1 MLPPSNESK
10 SPESKENSVETSLAL
25 PRPFE
30 RFTLLKRI
38 ARGGMGE
45 VYLATAG
52 GIEGAERP
60 VVIKIIRRD
69 HDTDSSFLARFLDEA
84 RIQSQL
90 HHPGVAQVLEASTDD
105 SGKPYVVVE
114 YVEGRNLSDVRS
126 RAAQLGVRIEWPEAV
141 ALAITMGDALAHVHE
156 RTDAEGRPL
165 DIVHRDL
172 SPQNVMVGYGG
183 DSKLI
188 DFGTARGENRRCHT
202 ISGVVFAKPGY
213 VAPEV
218 ANNTPGGVPADLYAF
233 GIILWELLV
242 GRRFLVGEPAVHL
255 AAVGAGKKCPT
266 PIAQALG
273 ASPELDQV
281 IARLTAP
288 RIEDRYSSARKAV
301 GDLVRVLQRAP
312 SLADGDRSVRGRIA
326 QLMRT
331 LYPAEPARSRAE
343 FQSLLGASRNVK
355 PVVPQLPPSPP
366 PPSSD
371 EALLAGT
378 RYRIERELGRGA
390 TGVVYEAVHLDLGRR
405 VALKVL
411 HMECAGGETRSRFVA
426 EARAVARV
434 SHEGLVELYE
444 FGFTSDG
451 RPFYAMELVAGEPL
465 DHRLLRKGAFPWR
478 EAVGIACEACH
489 AVEAAHEAGLVHRDI
504 KPANVL
510 LLDSGG
516 VKVLDFGVAKPV
528 NEIETSHESEAG
540 ALVVLGTPEYMAP
553 EQARGAAD
561 ARSDVY
567 GLASM
572 LYELCTGLLPYQA
585 STAVQLIEQKVS
597 APPAPASSQAPE
609 AGIPRALDR
618 LLTRS
623 LAPNPD
629 ARFSSVAELRR
640 GLEILIDDRARSRA
654 RRRRLGVGLV
664 ASLTLAA
671 AAAVGTQ
678 AQHFTPQGMLPT
690 LALGRELVERAL
702 GMPAKKAELAA
713 PKLATVT
720 PPAVTPP
727 AAIVAPEPGHAEPS
741 FAEDTELAAANAA
754 GDSVAVTDG
763 VSGDAAP
770 GAAAS
775 DSAASDTAPSAE
787 TTEPAASPRAKP
799 TNPAV
804 EKALAEITG
813 LREKGRTLKAL
824 HAVRGALKASPREPA
839 LLKALAQAAQES
851 KAWGE
856 ARRAAAQWVA
866 VEPSSEARLTLARL
880 ERATGNTEKG
890 LALARAVSKDD
901 AGSEEARRLIQAWS
915 HDQRVALNR

>member
-1 MLPPSNESK
+1 MLPPSNEPK
-10 SPESKENSVETSLAL
+10 STESKENAVETSLAL
-25 PRPFE
+25 PAAFE
-30 RFTLLKRI
+30 RFKLLKRI

-84 RIQSQL
+84 RIQAQL
-90 HHPGVAQVLEASTDD
+90 HHPGVAQVLEASTDE

-126 RAAQLGVRIEWPEAV
+126 RAAQLGVRIEWPEAL
-141 ALAITMGDALAHVHE
+141 ALAISMGDALAHVHE

-183 DSKLI
+183 DAKLI

-255 AAVGAGKKCPT
+255 AAVGAGKKTPT

-273 ASPELDQV
+273 ASPELDQ
-281 IARLTAP
+281 IIERLTAP
-288 RIEDRYSSARKAV
+288 RIEDRYVSARKAV
-301 GDLVRVLQRAP
+301 SDLVRVLQRAP

-326 QLMRT
+326 HLMRT

-343 FQSLLGASRNVK
+343 FQSLLGASRSVK
-355 PVVPQLPPSPP
+355 TVLPLPPSPP

-371 EALLAGT
+371 EKLLEGT

-390 TGVVYEAVHLDLGRR
+390 TGVVFEALHVDLGRR

-411 HMECAGGETRSRFVA
+411 HEECSGGESRSRFVA

-444 FGFTSDG
+444 FGFSSDG

-465 DHRLLRKGAFPWR
+465 DRRLLRKGAFPWR
-478 EAVGIACEACH
+478 EAVAIARETCH
-489 AVEAAHEAGLVHRDI
+489 AVEAAHAAGLVHRDI

-510 LLDSGG
+510 LQDSGA
-516 VKVLDFGVAKPV
+516 VKVLDFGVAKRE
-528 NEIETSHESEAG
+528 NELEVSRESDAG
-540 ALVVLGTPEYMAP
+540 ALIVLGTPEYMAP

-567 GLASM
+567 GIAAM

-585 STAVQLIEQKVS
+585 TTAVQLIEQKSS
-597 APPAPASSQAPE
+597 APPAPASSLAPGAE
-609 AGIPRALDR
+609 IPRALDR
-618 LLTRS
+618 LLTRA
-623 LAPNPD
+623 LTPDPD
-629 ARFSSVAELRR
+629 ARFSSVSELRQS
-640 GLEILIDDRARSRA
+640 LELLIDERARSRV
-654 RRRRLGVGLV
+654 RRRRIGVGLV
-664 ASLTLAA
+664 AGLTLAA
-671 AAAVGTQ
+671 AAAFGTR
-678 AQHFTPQGMLPT
+678 AHHFTPQGLRPAV
-690 LALGRELVERAL
+690 ALGRELVERAL
-702 GMPAKKAELAA
+702 GMPVKASPAPHVAVAAALPGVPALAVA
-713 PKLATVT
+713 L
-720 PPAVTPP
+720 PPAVPDTTQAPVLVAE
-727 AAIVAPEPGHAEPS
+727 AAAREELAPGEGAAADVAGSEVGSAEPS
-741 FAEDTELAAANAA
+741 PSDAT
-754 GDSVAVTDG
+754 
-763 VSGDAAP
+763 AAP
-770 GAAAS
+770 AVAA
-775 DSAASDTAPSAE
+775 E
-787 TTEPAASPRAKP
+787 AKP
-799 TNPAV
+799 RDPAV
-804 EKALAEITG
+804 EKVLAEITG
-813 LREKGRTLKAL
+813 LREKGRMLKAL
-824 HAVRGALKASPREPA
+824 HLVRAAVKSFPKEPA
-839 LLKALAQAAQES
+839 LLQELSRAAQES

-856 ARRAAAQWVA
+856 ARRAAVQWAA

-890 LALARAVSKDD
+890 LAIARAVAKDD
-901 AGSEEARRLIQAWS
+901 ATSEEARRLVQAWS
-915 HDQRVALNR
+915 QDQRVALNR

>member
-10 SPESKENSVETSLAL
+10 STESKENTVETSLAL
-25 PRPFE
+25 PAVFE
-30 RFTLLKRI
+30 RFKLLKRI

-84 RIQSQL
+84 RIQAQL
-90 HHPGVAQVLEASTDD
+90 HHPGVAQVLEASTDE

-114 YVEGRNLSDVRS
+114 YVEGRNLSDVRG

-141 ALAITMGDALAHVHE
+141 ALAISMGDALAHVHE

-183 DSKLI
+183 DAKLI

-255 AAVGAGKKCPT
+255 AAVGAGKKTPT

-281 IARLTAP
+281 IERLTAP
-288 RIEDRYSSARKAV
+288 RIEDRYASARKAV

-326 QLMRT
+326 HLMRT

-343 FQSLLGASRNVK
+343 FQSLLGASRSVK
-355 PVVPQLPPSPP
+355 ATLPLPPSPP

-371 EALLAGT
+371 EKLLEGT

-390 TGVVYEAVHLDLGRR
+390 TGVVYEALHLDLGRR

-411 HMECAGGETRSRFVA
+411 HEECSGGESRSRFVA

-444 FGFTSDG
+444 FGFSSDG
-451 RPFYAMELVAGEPL
+451 RAFYAMELAAGEPL
-465 DHRLLRKGAFPWR
+465 DRRLLRKGAFPWR
-478 EAVGIACEACH
+478 EAVAIARETCH
-489 AVEAAHEAGLVHRDI
+489 AVAAAHAAGLVHRDI

-510 LLDSGG
+510 LQDSGA
-516 VKVLDFGVAKPV
+516 VKVLDFGVAKRE
-528 NEIETSHESEAG
+528 NELEASRESDAG

-567 GLASM
+567 GIAAM

-585 STAVQLIEQKVS
+585 TTAVQLIEQKSS
-597 APPAPASSQAPE
+597 APPAPASSQAPDAE
-609 AGIPRALDR
+609 IPRALDR
-618 LLTRS
+618 LLTRA
-623 LAPNPD
+623 LTPD
-629 ARFSSVAELRR
+629 PDSRFSSVTELREN
-640 GLEILIDDRARSRA
+640 LELLIDERVRSRV
-654 RRRRLGVGLV
+654 RRRRIGLGLV
-664 ASLTLAA
+664 AGLTLAA
-671 AAAVGTQ
+671 AAAIGMR
-678 AQHFTPQGMLPT
+678 AHHFTPQGLVPAV
-690 LALGRELVERAL
+690 ALGRELIERAL
-702 GMPAKKAELAA
+702 GMPVKASPAPAPHVAVAA
-713 PKLATVT
+713 ALPNVPAPAVAL
-720 PPAVTPP
+720 PPAVRDTAQTALPAEAAARDELATADGAAVDVAASAVASPEPSPSDGSAAP
-727 AAIVAPEPGHAEPS
+727 AAPAE
-741 FAEDTELAAANAA
+741 
-754 GDSVAVTDG
+754 
-763 VSGDAAP
+763 
-770 GAAAS
+770 
-775 DSAASDTAPSAE
+775 
-787 TTEPAASPRAKP
+787 AKP
-799 TNPAV
+799 RDPAV
-804 EKALAEITG
+804 EKVLAEITG
-813 LREKGRTLKAL
+813 LREKGRMLKAL
-824 HAVRGALKASPREPA
+824 HVVRAAVKSFPKEPA
-839 LLKALAQAAQES
+839 LLQELSRAALES

-890 LALARAVSKDD
+890 LAIARAVAKDD
-901 AGSEEARRLIQAWS
+901 ADSEEARRLVQAWS
-915 HDQRVALNR
+915 QDQRVALNR

>member
-1 MLPPSNESK
+1 MLPHSNESK
-10 SPESKENSVETSLAL
+10 SAESKENSVETSLAL
-25 PRPFE
+25 PAAFE
-30 RFTLLKRI
+30 RFKLLKRI

-84 RIQSQL
+84 RIQAQL
-90 HHPGVAQVLEASTDD
+90 HHPGVAQVLEASTDE

-141 ALAITMGDALAHVHE
+141 ALAISMGDALAHVHE

-183 DSKLI
+183 DAKLI

-242 GRRFLVGEPAVHL
+242 GRRFLIGEPAVHL
-255 AAVGAGKKCPT
+255 AAVGAGKKSPT

-281 IARLTAP
+281 IQRLTAP
-288 RIEDRYSSARKAV
+288 RIEDRYASAKKAV

-326 QLMRT
+326 HLMRT

-343 FQSLLGASRNVK
+343 FQSLLGASRCVK
-355 PVVPQLPPSPP
+355 AVLPLPPSPP

-371 EALLAGT
+371 EKVLEGT

-411 HMECAGGETRSRFVA
+411 HEECSGGESRSRFVA

-444 FGFTSDG
+444 FGFSSDG
-451 RPFYAMELVAGEPL
+451 RPFYAMELVTGEPL
-465 DHRLLRKGAFPWR
+465 DRRLLRKGAFPWR
-478 EAVGIACEACH
+478 EAVAIARETCH
-489 AVEAAHEAGLVHRDI
+489 AVEAAHSAGLVHRDI

-510 LLDSGG
+510 LRDSGA
-516 VKVLDFGVAKPV
+516 VKVLDFGVAKRE
-528 NEIETSHESEAG
+528 NELEVSRESDAG

-567 GLASM
+567 GIAAM

-585 STAVQLIEQKVS
+585 TTAVQLIEQKSS
-597 APPAPASSQAPE
+597 APPAPASSQAPDAE
-609 AGIPRALDR
+609 IPRALDR
-618 LLTRS
+618 LLTRA
-623 LAPNPD
+623 LTPD
-629 ARFSSVAELRR
+629 PAARFDSVAALRQ
-640 GLEILIDDRARSRA
+640 GLELLIDERARSRV
-654 RRRRLGVGLV
+654 RRRRIGLGLV
-664 ASLTLAA
+664 AGLTLAA
-671 AAAVGTQ
+671 AAAIGARAHHV
-678 AQHFTPQGMLPT
+678 TPQGLVPAV
-690 LALGRELVERAL
+690 ALGRELVERAL
-702 GMPAKKAELAA
+702 GMPLTPSQLPAPHVAVAAALPGVPEPALAPAPAVPTAA
-713 PKLATVT
+713 PPLPVE
-720 PPAVTPP
+720 PAVD
-727 AAIVAPEPGHAEPS
+727 ADVAP
-741 FAEDTELAAANAA
+741 A
-754 GDSVAVTDG
+754 GAVATG
-763 VSGDAAP
+763 V
-770 GAAAS
+770 AAS
-775 DSAASDTAPSAE
+775 DATPPEPASGDTTTAPAAVAAE
-787 TTEPAASPRAKP
+787 AKP
-799 TNPAV
+799 RDPAV
-804 EKALAEITG
+804 EKVLAEITG
-813 LREKGRTLKAL
+813 LREKGRMLKAL
-824 HAVRGALKASPREPA
+824 HVVRGALKSFPKEPA
-839 LLKALAQAAQES
+839 LLQELARAAQES

-866 VEPSSEARLTLARL
+866 AEPSSEARLTLARL

-890 LALARAVSKDD
+890 LAIAREVAKDEPS
-901 AGSEEARRLIQAWS
+901 SEEARRLVQAWAQD
-915 HDQRVALNR
+915 HRVALNR